1 MWRVAVQNPKRQKTM
16 KLMIARIA
24 PLVLVGIL
32 PVWAETT
39 TEKTTD
45 VTKNADGSVTKTQ
58 TKTTTFN
65 PEAR

>member
-1 MWRVAVQNPKRQKTM
+1 M

-32 PVWAETT
+32 PTWAETT